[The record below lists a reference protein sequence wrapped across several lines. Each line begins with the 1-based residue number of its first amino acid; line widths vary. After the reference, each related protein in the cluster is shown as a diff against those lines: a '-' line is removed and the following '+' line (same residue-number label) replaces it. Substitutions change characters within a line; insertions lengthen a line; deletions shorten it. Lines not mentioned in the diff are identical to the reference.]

1 MFVCFFVC
9 VKELSKTFV
18 YSKSRSTFKVSNE
31 ISTILWFFQAWKDH
45 LGARNVL
52 LRIEQVL
59 VQRSLVPFHRLG
71 FVCCRIRVSC
81 CSSRRS
87 PEQSLQVGSLLV
99 AFRGGDAVALGAF
112 GLEDLLPRLAI
123 SFGRLSKCCHTK
135 NTMRGLARRKFW
147 DLRLKEE

>member
-1 MFVCFFVC
+1 MRSATDHENRLCYLRMAPKNDANMRKLLCEVSL
-9 VKELSKTFV
+9 LSHT
-18 YSKSRSTFKVSNE
+18 
-31 ISTILWFFQAWKDH
+31 
-45 LGARNVL
+45 
-52 LRIEQVL
+52 
-59 VQRSLVPFHRLG
+59 
-71 FVCCRIRVSC
+71 
-81 CSSRRS
+81 
-87 PEQSLQVGSLLV
+87 LLV